1 MEVSKERARRAAI
14 FFLTLLGGAFIAWLA
29 FFAYQKIGPKTLDVA
44 AVPFGMPEGTKV
56 TVGDLVDTLD
66 GFSRIPRSTQQE
78 ILRATE
84 LRENGKLEES
94 AEIDEAISLQY
105 PEVFLAK
112 WGAFLSLVSQDSL
125 SAHKESRLE
134 SIARSLKVRYPESS
148 VAFYV
153 DARLALRSNSRSTA
167 IELARIS
174 AGKAPAFAAARLLY
188 GKLLSEEK
196 RIREGEQEVR
206 AAIGISGGTDPD
218 AYRLL
223 AEIYHDEG
231 MLDSCELVVE
241 YALSKF
247 PLNPELLCLQGIL
260 QEYRGK
266 FEDAENTYRRI
277 LAIRPDFKKAK
288 QALNSLGQK
297 SPPGVSGSG
306 RISPQE
312 RAKVAYDILE
322 PLVSAYPENLPLREA
337 LGRAYLKGRD
347 FDRAKVQFRE
357 IASKDPDYPEI
368 QLRLQEASAVPSAP
382 EVQKNFLADN
392 LTRAIDSMRTL
403 PSSEHSFETSLG
415 HYLVRY
421 GASAREFFSKYSA
434 ANFKKVG
441 KENWQEVFF
450 EAPYFHRYT
459 VLFDKGKFYGVHVV
473 VTDSNIV
480 QNRPGVHSPEIYS
493 TMLQQNSRLSGVGT
507 ETGETDCSGV
517 ILSGATWE
525 TRDNFEMLARISGKP
540 EEIRMI
546 RLDKS
551 VIPDGMRLCD
561 NLKYLMMY

>member
-1 MEVSKERARRAAI
+1 MEISKERARRAAI
-14 FFLTLLGGAFIAWLA
+14 FFLTLIGGAAIALLG
-29 FFAYQKIGPKTLDVA
+29 FFAYQKIGPRTIDVA
-44 AVPFGMPEGTKV
+44 AVPFGLPEGAKV
-56 TVGDLVDTLD
+56 SVGDLVDTLA
-66 GFSRIPRSTQQE
+66 GFSEIPRSTQQE
-78 ILRATE
+78 ILRASE
-84 LRENGKLEES
+84 LRSNGKFEDA
-94 AEIDEAISLQY
+94 AEIDEAIALQY
-105 PEVFLAK
+105 PNVFLAK

-134 SIARSLKVRYPESS
+134 SIAKSLKGKYPESAL
-148 VAFYV
+148 AFYV
-153 DARLALRSNSRSTA
+153 DARLALRSNSRATA
-167 IELARIS
+167 IELSRIS
-174 AGKAPAFAAARLLY
+174 ATKSPAFAPARLLY
-188 GKLLSEEK
+188 GKLLFEEK
-196 RIREGEQEVR
+196 RVHEGEQEVR
-206 AAIGISGGTDPD
+206 AAIGISGGTDPE
-218 AYRLL
+218 AYQML
-223 AEIYHDEG
+223 ARIYHDEG

-247 PLNPELLCLQGIL
+247 PLEPGLLCLQGIL

-277 LAIRPDFKKAK
+277 LAIRPEFKKAK
-288 QALNSLGQK
+288 NALASLGQK
-297 SPPGVSGSG
+297 SPPGVSGDG

-347 FDRAKVQFRE
+347 FDRAKIQFRE
-357 IASKDPDYPEI
+357 ILSRDPDYPEI
-368 QLRLQEASAVPSAP
+368 QQRLQEASAVPAAP

-403 PSSEHSFETSLG
+403 PTSEHSFETSLG

-421 GASAREFFSKYSA
+421 GASVREFFSKYSA
-434 ANFKKVG
+434 ANFKKIG
-441 KENWQEVFF
+441 RENWQEVFF

-459 VLFDKGKFYGVHVV
+459 VLFDQGKFYGVHVV

-480 QNRPGVHSPEIYS
+480 QNRAGFHSPEIYS
-493 TMLQQNSRLSGVGT
+493 TMVQQNSRLSGVGT
-507 ETGETDCSGV
+507 ETGETDCLGTV
-517 ILSGATWE
+517 ISGATWE

-551 VIPDGMRLCD
+551 KIPEGTRLCD
-561 NLKYLMMY
+561 YLKYLTMY